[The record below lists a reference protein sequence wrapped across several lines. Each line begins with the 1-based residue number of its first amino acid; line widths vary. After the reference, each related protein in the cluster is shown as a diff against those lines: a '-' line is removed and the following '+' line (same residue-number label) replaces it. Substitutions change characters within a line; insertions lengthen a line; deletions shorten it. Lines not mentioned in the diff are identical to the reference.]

1 MVKHVDTDIL
11 LRIPAA
17 LQQDIAYLGLE
28 VCG

>member
-1 MVKHVDTDIL
+1 MAEYVDTDFL
-11 LRIPAA
+11 LRKPAA

>member
-11 LRIPAA
+11 LRIPAT
-17 LQQDIAYLGLE
+17 LRQDIAYLGLE